1 MYQGVHSLLSS
12 PLPSFLP
19 FLLKLAEQRKQK
31 RKPTVWNPQGNT
43 AITTSLD
50 HQLPLAPCHPELVL
64 TGSLKTRTVPFQGCS
79 ARSTVDSVAGGL
91 DSCARTDKCGGTG
104 AEQKA
109 SAINQLTDGI
119 LSSTSDKKWAQLCTG
134 TKQ

>member
-1 MYQGVHSLLSS
+1 MSLV
-12 PLPSFLP
+12 PLIRRLFFTPSQLPP

-43 AITTSLD
+43 AVTTSLD
-50 HQLPLAPCHPELVL
+50 QQLPLAPCHPELVL

-79 ARSTVDSVAGGL
+79 ARSTVDTVAGGL

-104 AEQKA
+104 AE
-109 SAINQLTDGI
+109 
-119 LSSTSDKKWAQLCTG
+119 
-134 TKQ
+134 